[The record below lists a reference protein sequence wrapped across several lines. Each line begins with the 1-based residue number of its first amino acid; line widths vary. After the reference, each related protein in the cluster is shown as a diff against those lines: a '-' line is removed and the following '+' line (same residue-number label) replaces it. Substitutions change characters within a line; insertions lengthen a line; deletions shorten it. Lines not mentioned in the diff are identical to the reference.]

1 MLNIGVRLRAKRPPR
16 PEALRLR
23 LIRSNIIRQQN
34 MVTSLATLPRE
45 TVGEVP
51 AIHFAWQ
58 LPAHQAGDARKQV
71 HGDALVLLVCISGDA
86 RVSGVEDVI

>member
-1 MLNIGVRLRAKRPPR
+1 MRLRAQRPPR
-16 PEALRLR
+16 PKTLRLR
-23 LIRSNIIRQQN
+23 LIRCDIIRQQN
-34 MVTSLATLPRE
+34 MVTSLATLPGE
-45 TVGEVP
+45 TVGEIP

>member
-1 MLNIGVRLRAKRPPR
+1 
-16 PEALRLR
+16 
-23 LIRSNIIRQQN
+23 
-34 MVTSLATLPRE
+34 
-45 TVGEVP
+45 VGEVP